1 MFNEWFENRVILD
14 LLVLRDRSL
23 FLAGGVGRVHME
35 FHDISYGPPFI
46 LNVSCS
52 APLCNTLYT
61 CDPPFSPMHGS
72 IHMSNIVRSD
82 DVGHCKLHLGVWVCW
97 KPPSEFRSEP
107 WWDPGGKTLEPPK
120 KCNVQCPTRAKRSYS
135 WK

>member
-1 MFNEWFENRVILD
+1 MES
-14 LLVLRDRSL
+14 SL
-23 FLAGGVGRVHME
+23 ME

-52 APLCNTLYT
+52 APFAMSYIHVT
-61 CDPPFSPMHGS
+61 PPFPPMHGS

-82 DVGHCKLHLGVWVCW
+82 DVGHCRLHLGVWVCW

-107 WWDPGGKTLEPPK
+107 WWDPGDKGPRTSK
-120 KCNVQCPTRAKRSYS
+120 KLQCTVTNKGQ
-135 WK
+135 KIIQVEVIL

>member
-1 MFNEWFENRVILD
+1 MFEVISLRLRNLGHCHLQLRVLNRTLKGPVIIYG
-14 LLVLRDRSL
+14 R
-23 FLAGGVGRVHME
+23 GVGRVHME

-52 APLCNTLYT
+52 APLCNELYT
-61 CDPPFSPMHGS
+61 CDPPFPPMHGS

-97 KPPSEFRSEP
+97 KPPNEFRSEP
-107 WWDPGGKTLEPPK
+107 WWQRPQNL
-120 KCNVQCPTRAKRSYS
+120 
-135 WK
+135 